1 MKTVVGLY
9 EDIQDANR
17 VVRDLTDIGIE
28 PRHISIIAGD
38 PEERHAGQLS
48 SMEGGED
55 GSTAAEGAAMGGLLG
70 GLTGVL
76 FGLGA
81 FAIPGLGPVIAAG
94 PLVSGLVGA
103 GIGAASGGLIGAM
116 VDWGVSEE
124 EAEFYLEGVR
134 RGGVLVAVRTP
145 DEEVDTIV
153 DEMDQEG
160 LIDLEERV
168 ERWRNE
174 GWRGYDAGDYDDL
187 DFDTRDRAFR
197 NHYEENFA
205 GTQEPY
211 TNYTPAYRFGY
222 FLATEDRF
230 IDRDWAEM
238 EPEARR
244 IWEEEHG
251 EPWDEYKGAI
261 QFSWRRA
268 QMKLL

>member
-17 VVRDLTDIGIE
+17 VVRDLTDSGID
-28 PRHISIIAGD
+28 PRHISMIAGD
-38 PEERHAGQLS
+38 PEERHAGQLTHLDAGE
-48 SMEGGED
+48 EGGA
-55 GSTAAEGAAMGGLLG
+55 TAGGAAMGGVLG

-145 DEEVDTIV
+145 DDEVETIV
-153 DEMDQEG
+153 DYMDQEG

-168 ERWRNE
+168 ERWRSE
-174 GWRGYDAGDYDDL
+174 GWRGYDAGDYDEL

-197 NHYEENFA
+197 AHYEENFA

-244 IWEEEHG
+244 IWEQEHD
-251 EPWDEYKGAI
+251 EPWNEYKGAI
-261 QFSWRRA
+261 QFSWQRA